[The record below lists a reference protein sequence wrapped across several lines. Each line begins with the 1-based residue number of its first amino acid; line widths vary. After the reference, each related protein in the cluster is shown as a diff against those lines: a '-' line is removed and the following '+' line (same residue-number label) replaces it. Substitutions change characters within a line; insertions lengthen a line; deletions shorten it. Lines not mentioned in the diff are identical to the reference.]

1 MVEVRAPHLHS
12 ALRGFC
18 LGAFAFYGREVEQGA
33 EITFVFE
40 EHGSRDRP
48 TLYEYRPLVRS
59 FVEARGGRL
68 LGRGDTAIALEALGR
83 EPAAAIF
90 ARAHAHAQSEHA
102 LFRTVLLPLVAD
114 VAEACGGFDWDDDA
128 FDRAYAELEESM
140 FGDERV
146 YAAVAPL
153 VGVEV
158 GQTIPLGD
166 GLRVRHAADG
176 ELVAHWP
183 DAARLGPESFGRE
196 PDRMCVLELEQP
208 MPADGGEP
216 PDAPGEIADAV
227 TALRLATCGPIAAGP
242 VLFER
247 LDWRPFGVRPV
258 LPIAATQPP
267 GEPTRLDVFRGETA
281 RVLIGK
287 LGAAEDDRELGDALD
302 RWELALFQDG
312 SFRAEQLRSSL
323 EALLGNGDGAWAAA
337 LRTAVLL
344 GETGRERQDC
354 LFVLRRLC
362 EGVARP
368 EAADLVRRALVVTVT
383 RGDREKLIGELD
395 ESLLGVRP
403 TPSSRVDTGARQ
415 LIRTRHI
422 CRAVPRLPWTRWR
435 RSGRSWSG
443 SRGST
448 ACAGRTRRPTFSS
461 TRCAR
466 CWPTPRTGSARS
478 RCRPAPLTRSSR
490 PEWRWPPARACSSCR
505 AAENPVETGRIL
517 FGAEV
522 LLHNGCVQ
530 DCTKTGRSGDT

>member
-1 MVEVRAPHLHS
+1 MSGVRAPHLHS

-18 LGAFAFYGREVEQGA
+18 LGAFAFFGREIEQGA
-33 EITFVFE
+33 EVAFVFE
-40 EHGSRDRP
+40 EHGARDRP

-59 FVEARGGRL
+59 FVESRGGRL
-68 LGRGDTAIALEALGR
+68 LGRGDTQIALEALGR

-102 LFRTVLLPLVAD
+102 LFRTVLLPLAAD
-114 VAEACGGFDWDDDA
+114 VAEACGGFDWDDDT
-128 FDRAYAELEESM
+128 FDRAYAQLEESM

-146 YAAVAPL
+146 YAAIAPL

-158 GQTIPLGD
+158 GQTIALGD
-166 GLRVRHAADG
+166 RVRVRHAADG

-183 DAARLGPESFGRE
+183 DAVRLAPESFGRE
-196 PDRMCVLELEQP
+196 PDRMCVLELEQQ
-208 MPADGGEP
+208 MPAGGGEP

-281 RVLIGK
+281 RVLLGK
-287 LGAAEDDRELGDALD
+287 LGASDDDRDLGDALD
-302 RWELALFQDG
+302 RWELALYQDG

-354 LFVLRRLC
+354 LVVLRRLC

-383 RGDREKLIGELD
+383 RGERDKLVTELD

-403 TPSSRVDTGARQ
+403 TPSSRVTQA
-415 LIRTRHI
+415 L
-422 CRAVPRLPWTRWR
+422 A
-435 RSGRSWSG
+435 S
-443 SRGST
+443 
-448 ACAGRTRRPTFSS
+448 
-461 TRCAR
+461 
-466 CWPTPRTGSARS
+466 
-478 RCRPAPLTRSSR
+478 
-490 PEWRWPPARACSSCR
+490 
-505 AAENPVETGRIL
+505 
-517 FGAEV
+517 
-522 LLHNGCVQ
+522 
-530 DCTKTGRSGDT
+530 

>member
-1 MVEVRAPHLHS
+1 MGEVRAPHLHS

-18 LGAFAFYGREVEQGA
+18 LGAFAFYGREIEQGS

-40 EHGSRDRP
+40 EHGSRGRP

-59 FVEARGGRL
+59 FVESRGGRL

-114 VAEACGGFDWDDDA
+114 VAEACGGFDWDDDS
-128 FDRAYAELEESM
+128 FDRAYAQLEESM

-153 VGVEV
+153 VGVEL
-158 GQTIPLGD
+158 GQTISLGD
-166 GLRVRHAADG
+166 RLRVRHAADG

-183 DAARLGPESFGRE
+183 DAARLGPENFGRE

-287 LGAAEDDRELGDALD
+287 LAAAEDDRELGDALD

-354 LFVLRRLC
+354 LLVLRRLC

-383 RGDREKLIGELD
+383 GGEREKLIAELD

-403 TPSSRVDTGARQ
+403 TPSSRVTQA
-415 LIRTRHI
+415 L
-422 CRAVPRLPWTRWR
+422 A
-435 RSGRSWSG
+435 S
-443 SRGST
+443 
-448 ACAGRTRRPTFSS
+448 
-461 TRCAR
+461 
-466 CWPTPRTGSARS
+466 
-478 RCRPAPLTRSSR
+478 
-490 PEWRWPPARACSSCR
+490 
-505 AAENPVETGRIL
+505 
-517 FGAEV
+517 
-522 LLHNGCVQ
+522 
-530 DCTKTGRSGDT
+530 

>member
-1 MVEVRAPHLHS
+1 VSEVRAPHLHS

-40 EHGSRDRP
+40 EHGSRGRP

-102 LFRTVLLPLVAD
+102 LYRTVLLPLVAD

-146 YAAVAPL
+146 YAAIAPL

-166 GLRVRHAADG
+166 RLRVRHAADG

-287 LGAAEDDRELGDALD
+287 LGAVEDDRELGDALD

-354 LFVLRRLC
+354 LVVLRRLC

-383 RGDREKLIGELD
+383 RGEREKLVAELD

-403 TPSSRVDTGARQ
+403 TPSSRVTQA
-415 LIRTRHI
+415 L
-422 CRAVPRLPWTRWR
+422 A
-435 RSGRSWSG
+435 S
-443 SRGST
+443 
-448 ACAGRTRRPTFSS
+448 
-461 TRCAR
+461 
-466 CWPTPRTGSARS
+466 
-478 RCRPAPLTRSSR
+478 
-490 PEWRWPPARACSSCR
+490 
-505 AAENPVETGRIL
+505 
-517 FGAEV
+517 
-522 LLHNGCVQ
+522 
-530 DCTKTGRSGDT
+530 

>member
-1 MVEVRAPHLHS
+1 MRAPHLHS

-40 EHGSRDRP
+40 EHGSRGRP

-102 LFRTVLLPLVAD
+102 LYRTVLLPLVAD

-146 YAAVAPL
+146 YAAIAPL

-166 GLRVRHAADG
+166 RLRVRHAADG

-208 MPADGGEP
+208 MPADGGEA

-287 LGAAEDDRELGDALD
+287 LGAVEDDRELGDALD

-354 LFVLRRLC
+354 LTVLRRLC

-383 RGDREKLIGELD
+383 RGEREKLIAELD

-403 TPSSRVDTGARQ
+403 TPSSRVTQA
-415 LIRTRHI
+415 L
-422 CRAVPRLPWTRWR
+422 A
-435 RSGRSWSG
+435 S
-443 SRGST
+443 
-448 ACAGRTRRPTFSS
+448 
-461 TRCAR
+461 
-466 CWPTPRTGSARS
+466 
-478 RCRPAPLTRSSR
+478 
-490 PEWRWPPARACSSCR
+490 
-505 AAENPVETGRIL
+505 
-517 FGAEV
+517 
-522 LLHNGCVQ
+522 
-530 DCTKTGRSGDT
+530 

>member
-1 MVEVRAPHLHS
+1 VSEVRAPHLHS

-18 LGAFAFYGREVEQGA
+18 LGAFAFYGRELEQGA
-33 EITFVFE
+33 EISFVFE
-40 EHGSRDRP
+40 EHGTRGRP

-59 FVEARGGRL
+59 FVEQRGGRL
-68 LGRGDTAIALEALGR
+68 LGRGDTTIALEALGR

-146 YAAVAPL
+146 YAAIAPL
-153 VGVEV
+153 VGVEL
-158 GQTIPLGD
+158 GQTIPLGE

-183 DAARLGPESFGRE
+183 DAARLAPESFGRE

-208 MPADGGEP
+208 LPADGGEP

-267 GEPTRLDVFRGETA
+267 GDPTRLDVFRGETA
-281 RVLIGK
+281 RVLLGK
-287 LGAAEDDRELGDALD
+287 LGAAEDDRELGEALD

-323 EALLGNGDGAWAAA
+323 ESLLGNGDGAWAAA

-354 LFVLRRLC
+354 LLVLRRLC

-383 RGDREKLIGELD
+383 RGERERLVAELD

-403 TPSSRVDTGARQ
+403 TPSSRVTQA
-415 LIRTRHI
+415 L
-422 CRAVPRLPWTRWR
+422 A
-435 RSGRSWSG
+435 S
-443 SRGST
+443 
-448 ACAGRTRRPTFSS
+448 
-461 TRCAR
+461 
-466 CWPTPRTGSARS
+466 
-478 RCRPAPLTRSSR
+478 
-490 PEWRWPPARACSSCR
+490 
-505 AAENPVETGRIL
+505 
-517 FGAEV
+517 
-522 LLHNGCVQ
+522 
-530 DCTKTGRSGDT
+530 

>member
-1 MVEVRAPHLHS
+1 MRAPHLHS

-18 LGAFAFYGREVEQGA
+18 LGAFAFYGREIEQGA

-40 EHGSRDRP
+40 EHGSRGRP

-59 FVEARGGRL
+59 FVETRGGRL

-90 ARAHAHAQSEHA
+90 ARAHAHAQAEHA

-146 YAAVAPL
+146 YAAIAPL

-166 GLRVRHAADG
+166 RLRVRHAADG

-281 RVLIGK
+281 RVLVGK

-354 LFVLRRLC
+354 LVVLRRLC

-383 RGDREKLIGELD
+383 RGEREKLIAELD

-403 TPSSRVDTGARQ
+403 TPSSRVTQA
-415 LIRTRHI
+415 L
-422 CRAVPRLPWTRWR
+422 A
-435 RSGRSWSG
+435 S
-443 SRGST
+443 
-448 ACAGRTRRPTFSS
+448 
-461 TRCAR
+461 
-466 CWPTPRTGSARS
+466 
-478 RCRPAPLTRSSR
+478 
-490 PEWRWPPARACSSCR
+490 
-505 AAENPVETGRIL
+505 
-517 FGAEV
+517 
-522 LLHNGCVQ
+522 
-530 DCTKTGRSGDT
+530 

>member
-1 MVEVRAPHLHS
+1 MSEVRAPHLHS
-12 ALRGFC
+12 ALHGFC

-33 EITFVFE
+33 EISFVFE
-40 EHGSRDRP
+40 EHGTRGRP
-48 TLYEYRPLVRS
+48 KLYEYRPLVRS

-128 FDRAYAELEESM
+128 FDRAYSQLEETM

-146 YAAVAPL
+146 YAAIAPL

-176 ELVAHWP
+176 ELTAHWP
-183 DAARLGPESFGRE
+183 DAARLAPESFGRD
-196 PDRMCVLELEQP
+196 PDRMCVLELELP
-208 MPADGGEP
+208 MPAGGEP

-287 LGAAEDDRELGDALD
+287 LGAAENDRELGDALD

-354 LFVLRRLC
+354 LLVLRRLC

-383 RGDREKLIGELD
+383 RGEREKLVDELD

-403 TPSSRVDTGARQ
+403 TPSSRVTQA
-415 LIRTRHI
+415 L
-422 CRAVPRLPWTRWR
+422 A
-435 RSGRSWSG
+435 S
-443 SRGST
+443 
-448 ACAGRTRRPTFSS
+448 
-461 TRCAR
+461 
-466 CWPTPRTGSARS
+466 
-478 RCRPAPLTRSSR
+478 
-490 PEWRWPPARACSSCR
+490 
-505 AAENPVETGRIL
+505 
-517 FGAEV
+517 
-522 LLHNGCVQ
+522 
-530 DCTKTGRSGDT
+530 

>member
-1 MVEVRAPHLHS
+1 MRAPHLHS

-18 LGAFAFYGREVEQGA
+18 LGAFAFFGRELENGA

-40 EHGSRDRP
+40 EHGTRGRP
-48 TLYEYRPLVRS
+48 TLYEYRPLVRT
-59 FVEARGGRL
+59 FVESRGGRL

-90 ARAHAHAQSEHA
+90 ARAHAHAQADHA

-128 FDRAYAELEESM
+128 FDRAYALLEQSL

-146 YAAVAPL
+146 YAAIAPL

-158 GQTIPLGD
+158 GQTIPLGER
-166 GLRVRHAADG
+166 LRVRHAADG
-176 ELVAHWP
+176 ELAAHWP
-183 DAARLGPESFGRE
+183 DAARLVPESFGRE

-208 MPADGGEP
+208 MPAGGGEP

-281 RVLIGK
+281 RLLTEK
-287 LGAAEDDRELGDALD
+287 LSGAEDDRELGDALD

-323 EALLGNGDGAWAAA
+323 ESLLGNGDGAWAAA

-354 LFVLRRLC
+354 LVVLRRLC

-383 RGDREKLIGELD
+383 RGDREQLVAELD

-403 TPSSRVDTGARQ
+403 TPSSRVTQA
-415 LIRTRHI
+415 L
-422 CRAVPRLPWTRWR
+422 A
-435 RSGRSWSG
+435 S
-443 SRGST
+443 
-448 ACAGRTRRPTFSS
+448 
-461 TRCAR
+461 
-466 CWPTPRTGSARS
+466 
-478 RCRPAPLTRSSR
+478 
-490 PEWRWPPARACSSCR
+490 
-505 AAENPVETGRIL
+505 
-517 FGAEV
+517 
-522 LLHNGCVQ
+522 
-530 DCTKTGRSGDT
+530 

>member
-1 MVEVRAPHLHS
+1 MIEVRAPHLHS

-18 LGAFAFYGREVEQGA
+18 LGAFAFYGREIEQGA
-33 EITFVFE
+33 EISFVFE
-40 EHGSRDRP
+40 EHGTRGRP

-59 FVEARGGRL
+59 FVESRGGRL
-68 LGRGDTAIALEALGR
+68 LGRGDTTIALEALGR

-90 ARAHAHAQSEHA
+90 ARAHAQAQAEHA

-128 FDRAYAELEESM
+128 YDRAYAQLEESM

-146 YAAVAPL
+146 YAAIAPL
-153 VGVEV
+153 VGVEL
-158 GQTIPLGD
+158 GQTIELGD
-166 GLRVRHAADG
+166 SLRVRHVADG

-183 DAARLGPESFGRE
+183 DAARLAPDSFGRE
-196 PDRMCVLELEQP
+196 PDRMCVLELEQQL
-208 MPADGGEP
+208 PADGGEP

-287 LGAAEDDRELGDALD
+287 LGAAEDDRALGDALD

-354 LFVLRRLC
+354 LLVLRRLC

-383 RGDREKLIGELD
+383 RGQREQLVAELD

-403 TPSSRVDTGARQ
+403 TPSSRVTQA
-415 LIRTRHI
+415 L
-422 CRAVPRLPWTRWR
+422 A
-435 RSGRSWSG
+435 S
-443 SRGST
+443 
-448 ACAGRTRRPTFSS
+448 
-461 TRCAR
+461 
-466 CWPTPRTGSARS
+466 
-478 RCRPAPLTRSSR
+478 
-490 PEWRWPPARACSSCR
+490 
-505 AAENPVETGRIL
+505 
-517 FGAEV
+517 
-522 LLHNGCVQ
+522 
-530 DCTKTGRSGDT
+530 

>member
-1 MVEVRAPHLHS
+1 VRAPHLHS

-18 LGAFAFYGREVEQGA
+18 LGAFAFYGRDIEQGA

-40 EHGSRDRP
+40 EHGTRGRP
-48 TLYEYRPLVRS
+48 TLYEYRPLIRS

-68 LGRGDTAIALEALGR
+68 LGRGDTTIALEALGR

-128 FDRAYAELEESM
+128 YDRAYAELEESM

-146 YAAVAPL
+146 YAAIAPL

-158 GQTIPLGD
+158 GETIQLGE

-183 DAARLGPESFGRE
+183 DAARLAPESFGRE
-196 PDRMCVLELEQP
+196 PDRMCVLEFEQP
-208 MPADGGEP
+208 LPAGGGEP

-281 RVLIGK
+281 HVL
-287 LGAAEDDRELGDALD
+287 LGRLGVAEDDRELGEALD

-354 LFVLRRLC
+354 LVVLRRLC

-383 RGDREKLIGELD
+383 RGEREKLVAELD

-403 TPSSRVDTGARQ
+403 TPSSRVTQA
-415 LIRTRHI
+415 L
-422 CRAVPRLPWTRWR
+422 A
-435 RSGRSWSG
+435 S
-443 SRGST
+443 
-448 ACAGRTRRPTFSS
+448 
-461 TRCAR
+461 
-466 CWPTPRTGSARS
+466 
-478 RCRPAPLTRSSR
+478 
-490 PEWRWPPARACSSCR
+490 
-505 AAENPVETGRIL
+505 
-517 FGAEV
+517 
-522 LLHNGCVQ
+522 
-530 DCTKTGRSGDT
+530 

>member
-1 MVEVRAPHLHS
+1 MRAPHLHS

-18 LGAFAFYGREVEQGA
+18 LGAFAFYGRELEHGA

-40 EHGSRDRP
+40 EHGARDRP

-59 FVEARGGRL
+59 FVETRGGRL

-114 VAEACGGFDWDDDA
+114 VAEACGGFDWDDDS
-128 FDRAYAELEESM
+128 FDRAYAQLEESM

-146 YAAVAPL
+146 YAAIAPL
-153 VGVEV
+153 VGVELGETV
-158 GQTIPLGD
+158 QLGD

-183 DAARLGPESFGRE
+183 DAARLAPESFGRE

-208 MPADGGEP
+208 LPAGGGDP

-281 RVLIGK
+281 RVLLGK
-287 LGAAEDDRELGDALD
+287 LGAAEDDRELGEALD

-354 LFVLRRLC
+354 LVVLRRLC

-383 RGDREKLIGELD
+383 RGQREQLVAELD

-403 TPSSRVDTGARQ
+403 TPSSRVTQA
-415 LIRTRHI
+415 L
-422 CRAVPRLPWTRWR
+422 A
-435 RSGRSWSG
+435 S
-443 SRGST
+443 
-448 ACAGRTRRPTFSS
+448 
-461 TRCAR
+461 
-466 CWPTPRTGSARS
+466 
-478 RCRPAPLTRSSR
+478 
-490 PEWRWPPARACSSCR
+490 
-505 AAENPVETGRIL
+505 
-517 FGAEV
+517 
-522 LLHNGCVQ
+522 
-530 DCTKTGRSGDT
+530 

>member
-1 MVEVRAPHLHS
+1 VSEVRAPHLHT

-18 LGAFAFYGREVEQGA
+18 LGAFAFYGREIEQGA

-59 FVEARGGRL
+59 FVETRGGRL

-114 VAEACGGFDWDDDA
+114 VAESCGGFDWDDDA
-128 FDRAYAELEESM
+128 FDRAYAQLEESM

-146 YAAVAPL
+146 YAAIAPL

-158 GQTIPLGD
+158 GQTIELGE

-183 DAARLGPESFGRE
+183 DAARLAPESFGRE
-196 PDRMCVLELEQP
+196 PDRMCVLEFEQP
-208 MPADGGEP
+208 LPAGGGEP

-227 TALRLATCGPIAAGP
+227 TALRLATCGPVAAGP

-287 LGAAEDDRELGDALD
+287 LGAAEDDRALGDALD

-323 EALLGNGDGAWAAA
+323 ESLLGNGDGAWAAS

-344 GETGRERQDC
+344 GETGRERQEC

-383 RGDREKLIGELD
+383 RGEREKLVAELD

-403 TPSSRVDTGARQ
+403 TPSSRVTQA
-415 LIRTRHI
+415 L
-422 CRAVPRLPWTRWR
+422 A
-435 RSGRSWSG
+435 S
-443 SRGST
+443 
-448 ACAGRTRRPTFSS
+448 
-461 TRCAR
+461 
-466 CWPTPRTGSARS
+466 
-478 RCRPAPLTRSSR
+478 
-490 PEWRWPPARACSSCR
+490 
-505 AAENPVETGRIL
+505 
-517 FGAEV
+517 
-522 LLHNGCVQ
+522 
-530 DCTKTGRSGDT
+530 

>member
-1 MVEVRAPHLHS
+1 VTGVRAPHLHS

-40 EHGSRDRP
+40 EHGSRGRP
-48 TLYEYRPLVRS
+48 TLYEYRPLVRT
-59 FVEARGGRL
+59 FVESRGGRL

-90 ARAHAHAQSEHA
+90 ARAHAHAQADHA

-128 FDRAYAELEESM
+128 FDRAYGQLEQSM

-146 YAAVAPL
+146 YAAIAPL

-158 GQTIPLGD
+158 GQAIPLGER
-166 GLRVRHAADG
+166 LRVRHAADG
-176 ELVAHWP
+176 ELAAHWP
-183 DAARLGPESFGRE
+183 DAVRLAPESFGRE

-208 MPADGGEP
+208 MPAGGGEP

-227 TALRLATCGPIAAGP
+227 TALRLATCGPVAAGP

-281 RVLIGK
+281 RVLLGK
-287 LGAAEDDRELGDALD
+287 LDAAEDDRGLGDALD

-354 LFVLRRLC
+354 LLVLRRLC

-383 RGDREKLIGELD
+383 RGEREKLIAELD

-403 TPSSRVDTGARQ
+403 TPSSRVTQA
-415 LIRTRHI
+415 L
-422 CRAVPRLPWTRWR
+422 A
-435 RSGRSWSG
+435 S
-443 SRGST
+443 
-448 ACAGRTRRPTFSS
+448 
-461 TRCAR
+461 
-466 CWPTPRTGSARS
+466 
-478 RCRPAPLTRSSR
+478 
-490 PEWRWPPARACSSCR
+490 
-505 AAENPVETGRIL
+505 
-517 FGAEV
+517 
-522 LLHNGCVQ
+522 
-530 DCTKTGRSGDT
+530 

>member
-1 MVEVRAPHLHS
+1 MSEVRAPHLHS

-40 EHGSRDRP
+40 EHGSRGRP

-102 LFRTVLLPLVAD
+102 LYRTVLLPLVAD

-128 FDRAYAELEESM
+128 FDRAYGELEESM

-146 YAAVAPL
+146 YAAIAPL

-166 GLRVRHAADG
+166 RLRVRHAADG

-287 LGAAEDDRELGDALD
+287 LGAVEDDRELGDALD

-354 LFVLRRLC
+354 LVVLRRLC

-383 RGDREKLIGELD
+383 RGEREKLIAELD

-403 TPSSRVDTGARQ
+403 TPSSRVTQA
-415 LIRTRHI
+415 L
-422 CRAVPRLPWTRWR
+422 A
-435 RSGRSWSG
+435 S
-443 SRGST
+443 
-448 ACAGRTRRPTFSS
+448 
-461 TRCAR
+461 
-466 CWPTPRTGSARS
+466 
-478 RCRPAPLTRSSR
+478 
-490 PEWRWPPARACSSCR
+490 
-505 AAENPVETGRIL
+505 
-517 FGAEV
+517 
-522 LLHNGCVQ
+522 
-530 DCTKTGRSGDT
+530 

>member
-1 MVEVRAPHLHS
+1 VTGVHAPHLHS

-40 EHGSRDRP
+40 EHGTRGRP
-48 TLYEYRPLVRS
+48 KLYEYRPLIRS
-59 FVEARGGRL
+59 FVESRGGRL

-90 ARAHAHAQSEHA
+90 ARAHAHAQADHA

-128 FDRAYAELEESM
+128 FDRAYAQLEESM

-146 YAAVAPL
+146 YAAIAPL
-153 VGVEV
+153 VGIEA
-158 GQTIPLGD
+158 GQAIPLGER
-166 GLRVRHAADG
+166 LRVRHAADG
-176 ELVAHWP
+176 ELAAHWP
-183 DAARLGPESFGRE
+183 DAVRLAPESFGHE
-196 PDRMCVLELEQP
+196 PDRMCVLEFEQP
-208 MPADGGEP
+208 MPAGGGEP

-227 TALRLATCGPIAAGP
+227 TALRLATCGPVAAGP

-281 RVLIGK
+281 RVLLGK

-323 EALLGNGDGAWAAA
+323 VALLGNGDGAWAAA

-354 LFVLRRLC
+354 LFVLRSLC

-383 RGDREKLIGELD
+383 RGEREKLVSELD

-403 TPSSRVDTGARQ
+403 TPSSRVAQ
-415 LIRTRHI
+415 AL
-422 CRAVPRLPWTRWR
+422 A
-435 RSGRSWSG
+435 S
-443 SRGST
+443 
-448 ACAGRTRRPTFSS
+448 
-461 TRCAR
+461 
-466 CWPTPRTGSARS
+466 
-478 RCRPAPLTRSSR
+478 
-490 PEWRWPPARACSSCR
+490 
-505 AAENPVETGRIL
+505 
-517 FGAEV
+517 
-522 LLHNGCVQ
+522 
-530 DCTKTGRSGDT
+530 

>member
-1 MVEVRAPHLHS
+1 MRAPHLHS

-40 EHGSRDRP
+40 EHGSRGRP

-102 LFRTVLLPLVAD
+102 LYRTVLLPLVAD

-146 YAAVAPL
+146 YAAIAPL

-166 GLRVRHAADG
+166 RLRVRHAADG

-281 RVLIGK
+281 RVLVGK
-287 LGAAEDDRELGDALD
+287 LGAVEDDRELGDALD

-354 LFVLRRLC
+354 LTVLRRLC

-383 RGDREKLIGELD
+383 RGEREKLVAELD

-403 TPSSRVDTGARQ
+403 TPSSRVTQA
-415 LIRTRHI
+415 L
-422 CRAVPRLPWTRWR
+422 A
-435 RSGRSWSG
+435 S
-443 SRGST
+443 
-448 ACAGRTRRPTFSS
+448 
-461 TRCAR
+461 
-466 CWPTPRTGSARS
+466 
-478 RCRPAPLTRSSR
+478 
-490 PEWRWPPARACSSCR
+490 
-505 AAENPVETGRIL
+505 
-517 FGAEV
+517 
-522 LLHNGCVQ
+522 
-530 DCTKTGRSGDT
+530 

>member
-1 MVEVRAPHLHS
+1 VSEVRAPHLHS
-12 ALRGFC
+12 ALRSFC

-40 EHGSRDRP
+40 EHGSRGRP
-48 TLYEYRPLVRS
+48 TLYEYRPLVRT

-102 LFRTVLLPLVAD
+102 LYRTVLLPLVAD

-146 YAAVAPL
+146 YAAIAPL

-166 GLRVRHAADG
+166 RLRVRHAAEG

-208 MPADGGEP
+208 MPADGGDP

-337 LRTAVLL
+337 LRTAILL

-354 LFVLRRLC
+354 LTVLRRLC

-383 RGDREKLIGELD
+383 RGEREKLVAELD

-403 TPSSRVDTGARQ
+403 TPSSRVTQA
-415 LIRTRHI
+415 L
-422 CRAVPRLPWTRWR
+422 A
-435 RSGRSWSG
+435 S
-443 SRGST
+443 
-448 ACAGRTRRPTFSS
+448 
-461 TRCAR
+461 
-466 CWPTPRTGSARS
+466 
-478 RCRPAPLTRSSR
+478 
-490 PEWRWPPARACSSCR
+490 
-505 AAENPVETGRIL
+505 
-517 FGAEV
+517 
-522 LLHNGCVQ
+522 
-530 DCTKTGRSGDT
+530 

>member
-1 MVEVRAPHLHS
+1 MRAPHLHS

-18 LGAFAFYGREVEQGA
+18 LGAFAFYGREVQQGA

-40 EHGSRDRP
+40 EHGSRGRP

-102 LFRTVLLPLVAD
+102 LYRTVLLPLVAD

-146 YAAVAPL
+146 YAAIAPL

-166 GLRVRHAADG
+166 RLRVRHAADG

-287 LGAAEDDRELGDALD
+287 LGAVEDDRELGDALD

-354 LFVLRRLC
+354 LVVLRRLC

-383 RGDREKLIGELD
+383 RGEREKLVAELD

-403 TPSSRVDTGARQ
+403 TPSSRVTQA
-415 LIRTRHI
+415 L
-422 CRAVPRLPWTRWR
+422 A
-435 RSGRSWSG
+435 S
-443 SRGST
+443 
-448 ACAGRTRRPTFSS
+448 
-461 TRCAR
+461 
-466 CWPTPRTGSARS
+466 
-478 RCRPAPLTRSSR
+478 
-490 PEWRWPPARACSSCR
+490 
-505 AAENPVETGRIL
+505 
-517 FGAEV
+517 
-522 LLHNGCVQ
+522 
-530 DCTKTGRSGDT
+530 

>member
-1 MVEVRAPHLHS
+1 MSEVRAPHLHS
-12 ALRGFC
+12 ALHGFC

-33 EITFVFE
+33 EISFVFE
-40 EHGSRDRP
+40 EHGTRGRP
-48 TLYEYRPLVRS
+48 KLYEYRPLVRS

-128 FDRAYAELEESM
+128 FDRAYSQLEETM

-146 YAAVAPL
+146 YAAIAPL

-176 ELVAHWP
+176 ELTAHWP
-183 DAARLGPESFGRE
+183 DAARLAPESFGRE
-196 PDRMCVLELEQP
+196 PDRMCVLELELP
-208 MPADGGEP
+208 MPAGGGEP

-323 EALLGNGDGAWAAA
+323 DALLGNGDGAWAAA

-354 LFVLRRLC
+354 LLVLRRLC

-383 RGDREKLIGELD
+383 RGEREKLVAELD

-403 TPSSRVDTGARQ
+403 TPSSRVTQA
-415 LIRTRHI
+415 L
-422 CRAVPRLPWTRWR
+422 A
-435 RSGRSWSG
+435 S
-443 SRGST
+443 
-448 ACAGRTRRPTFSS
+448 
-461 TRCAR
+461 
-466 CWPTPRTGSARS
+466 
-478 RCRPAPLTRSSR
+478 
-490 PEWRWPPARACSSCR
+490 
-505 AAENPVETGRIL
+505 
-517 FGAEV
+517 
-522 LLHNGCVQ
+522 
-530 DCTKTGRSGDT
+530 